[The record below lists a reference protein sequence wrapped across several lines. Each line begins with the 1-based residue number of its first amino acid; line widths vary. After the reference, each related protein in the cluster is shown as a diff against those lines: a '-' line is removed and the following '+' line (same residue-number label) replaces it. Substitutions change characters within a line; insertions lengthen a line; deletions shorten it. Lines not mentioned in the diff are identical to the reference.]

1 MYSHLALCPRQAR
14 SARSDKRYVL
24 SFAAWILV
32 LIAPAVF
39 AQHTAK
45 PFAGATQSVNPA
57 LSGAPDF
64 SLSAPA
70 ALSVTAGMPASVTVS
85 VEFVG
90 ALFGSI
96 SLGATNLPPGISAS
110 FAPASM
116 FGTGTVNVTFFA
128 QSGTAG
134 EMGNVTLFGVN
145 GTIVHAVS
153 IALTVGSGDCGCDVG
168 CVFINSTPAI
178 AVTIPRGGAGTAIN
192 LSCLEPDGPG
202 ALSVTGIPPGV
213 SAFFNTNMT
222 AGSEALTLSAADT
235 APLGTFTL
243 TVLASSG
250 TGTAAHSLLIL
261 LTIVDGSPVHE
272 ATCHV
277 AYDIVS
283 EWDGMFEAVLSIDNT
298 GTTPI
303 PPGWT
308 LTWSFANGQTVFQ
321 LWNATVVQSSANVTV
336 QADANI
342 PAGGSDKGVGF
353 LGTRLPNVPNLVPT
367 TIALNG
373 IPCFVN

>member
-1 MYSHLALCPRQAR
+1 MYPHLALSARQAPG
-14 SARSDKRYVL
+14 ARSDKRYVL
-24 SFAAWILV
+24 SFAAWIFV

-70 ALSVTAGMPASVTVS
+70 ALSVTAGMP
-85 VEFVG
+85 
-90 ALFGSI
+90 
-96 SLGATNLPPGISAS
+96 
-110 FAPASM
+110 
-116 FGTGTVNVTFFA
+116 
-128 QSGTAG
+128 
-134 EMGNVTLFGVN
+134 
-145 GTIVHAVS
+145 
-153 IALTVGSGDCGCDVG
+153 VGSGDCGCDVG

-367 TIALNG
+367 TISLNG